1 MASYSD
7 NAPLGC
13 TNTGATAALLSM
25 KGEESVG
32 KDGLFKV
39 TGYFGTDCTG
49 DASVVRS
56 DGDCWWSTETPR
68 FQSFKVEKR

>member
-1 MASYSD
+1 VASYSD

-13 TNTGATAALLSM
+13 TNTGATVALLSM
-25 KGEESVG
+25 KGQESVG
-32 KDGLFKV
+32 KDGLFKI

-49 DASVVRS
+49 EGSIVDS
-56 DGDCWWSTETPR
+56 DGECWWSTGTSH